1 MPKKNFLLPLFF
13 VYFLL
18 LLVPVRSYCME
29 ARVTDFLVTNTTEDV
44 LVYFRVT
51 NCFTESMEKAVF
63 AGIPA
68 TFTFLLEL
76 YQEREYWFDKKESR
90 LEIKHTIK
98 YDNVKKIFYVSLAE
112 NGGKPMAFS
121 NFDEAKGAMADL
133 NGVAIAS
140 LKLLKRDKQY
150 YIRAKAQLDKVRLPL
165 HMEYI
170 FFFVSMWDFETD
182 WYKQGFVY

>member
-1 MPKKNFLLPLFF
+1 MQKKFFLLPLFF

-76 YQEREYWFDKKESR
+76 YQERKYWFDKKESR

-98 YDNVKKIFYVSLAE
+98 YDNVKKIFYVSLAV
-112 NGGKPMAFS
+112 S
-121 NFDEAKGAMADL
+121 NFDEAKRAMADL
-133 NGVAIAS
+133 NGVTIAS